1 MVYLL
6 GRRNMRQKP
15 GRKPKEWTLE
25 QIVAKG
31 RPFNDCLIW
40 TGGKHSQL
48 GYGMMRYKTK
58 MRTVHSVI
66 AEIKYGTKPT
76 KYTGTRVSRTC
87 NEPACCNP
95 EHIVI
100 VDAGSLQRG
109 KAAERGR
116 FTDEEIKDIRNR
128 YDNEYYWGIVSD
140 LSKEYEVKPN
150 HMSAICRRWIYKKV
164 EQ

>member
-1 MVYLL
+1 M
-6 GRRNMRQKP
+6 GKEKC
-15 GRKPKEWTLE
+15 GRKPKEWTLKD
-25 QIVAKG
+25 ITDKG

-76 KYTGTRVSRTC
+76 KYSGTRVSRTC

-95 EHIVI
+95 EHIII

-109 KAAERGR
+109 NATERGR
-116 FTDEEIKDIRNR
+116 FTDEEVIEIRRR
-128 YDNEYYWGIVSD
+128 YDNEWYWGIVSD
-140 LSKEYEVKPN
+140 MAREYSVTGN
-150 HMSAICRRWIYKKV
+150 HMSSICRRWTYKKV
-164 EQ
+164 GQ